1 MVDRLQGMPRRI
13 SFTHSWR
20 KPCYIVRVGD
30 TTVPIYRPL
39 LVSVGFRDQFQFQLP
54 GGDEVVVTIDSR
66 PSIAI
71 YVNDN
76 VVATITPVLATSG
89 IQFGLETYPLQVAT
103 VVATVGIGEERW
115 PLICSVYGGIASN
128 NFRILNRCGSR
139 MCFWK
144 KTGGWGTGNATLVVS
159 QRVHSSFLPI
169 AISATLVSLFDTP
182 SAI

>member
-1 MVDRLQGMPRRI
+1 MVVDGLQGMPRRI

-20 KPCYIVRVGD
+20 NPCYIVRVGD

-39 LVSVGFRDQFQFQLP
+39 LVSVGLGKQFQFQLP
-54 GGDEVVVTIDSR
+54 GGDEAVVTIDSP

-76 VVATITPVLATSG
+76 VVARITPVLATSG
-89 IQFGLETYPLQVAT
+89 IQFGLNTYPLQ
-103 VVATVGIGEERW
+103 VATVGIGEERW
-115 PLICSVYGGIASN
+115 PLICSVYWGIASN

-182 SAI
+182 SGD